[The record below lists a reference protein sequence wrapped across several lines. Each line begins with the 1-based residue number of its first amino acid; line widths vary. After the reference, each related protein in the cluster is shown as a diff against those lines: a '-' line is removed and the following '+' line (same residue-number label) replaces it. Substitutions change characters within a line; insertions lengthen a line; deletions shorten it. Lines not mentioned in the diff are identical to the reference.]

1 MAKKNKKK
9 KNNSGG
15 GSSNNSAPK
24 RQVLNLSEQAIA
36 KVEELN
42 TIEKLNE
49 VPAADLVETNED
61 VQRIT
66 EIKETG
72 NVDNYINML
81 RDRLQRV
88 NALERKAKELRDVN
102 AEAQKEIAD
111 KKKELEDKEKE
122 IKAELDKRNK
132 ELNIREKK
140 LDEERLAIDN
150 GEYSTVIQSL
160 LETLRKTEE
169 DITSSTRQLVEELGH
184 KHESYISSMSLLQE

>member
-15 GSSNNSAPK
+15 GSSNISATK

-49 VPAADLVETNED
+49 VPAEELVETNED
-61 VQRIT
+61 AQRIA

-72 NVDNYINML
+72 NVDNYVNML

-88 NALERKAKELRDVN
+88 NALERKAKELRDAN

-111 KKKELEDKEKE
+111 KKKDLEDKEKE
-122 IKAELDKRNK
+122 ARAELDKIRK
-132 ELNIREKK
+132 ELNLREKK
-140 LDEERLAIDN
+140 LNEERLAIDN

-160 LETLRKTEE
+160 LDTLRKTEE
-169 DITSSTRQLVEELGH
+169 EITSSTRQLVEDLGIKH
-184 KHESYISSMSLLQE
+184 KSYISSMSLLQE